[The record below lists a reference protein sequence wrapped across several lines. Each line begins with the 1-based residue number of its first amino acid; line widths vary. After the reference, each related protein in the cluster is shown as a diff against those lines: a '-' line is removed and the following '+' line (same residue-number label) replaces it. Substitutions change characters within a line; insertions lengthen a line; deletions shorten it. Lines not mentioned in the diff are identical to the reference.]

1 MSETD
6 KVFSGPIPEFYER
19 YLVPLIFDPYAR
31 DIAARV
37 AVARPQRVLE
47 IAAGTGIVTRALVSQ
62 LPVTTQIVATDLNPP
77 MLEHAKTLMGRDD
90 RIEWK
95 TADAQ
100 NLPFEDESFDAVVC
114 QFGVMFF
121 PDKARAFKEARRV
134 LKSSGQ
140 YYFSVWDKIA
150 NNEFAELVTQALEEM
165 FPNDPPRFLARTPHG
180 HNDIDILRS
189 GLKGA
194 GFTSISADAVDAR
207 SRAPSPWEPALAYV
221 QGTPLRNEV
230 EARGPA
236 RLEEAT
242 MRASQAIAERFG
254 TAEVDGRIRAY
265 VVTAARSDR
274 DADYSSVG

>member
-6 KVFSGPIPEFYER
+6 KVFSGAIPEFYER

-31 DIAARV
+31 DLAARV
-37 AVARPQRVLE
+37 TSAKPKRVLE
-47 IAAGTGIVTRALVSQ
+47 IAAGTGVVTRALASQ
-62 LPVTTQIVATDLNPP
+62 LPVATQIVATDLNLP
-77 MLEHAKTLMGRDD
+77 MLEHAKTLMGRND

-134 LKSSGQ
+134 LKRSGH
-140 YYFSVWDKIA
+140 YYFSVWDKIS
-150 NNEFAELVTQALEEM
+150 NNEFAELVTQALEQM
-165 FPNDPPRFLARTPHG
+165 FPDDPPRFLARTPHG
-180 HNDIDILRS
+180 HYDIDLLRRD
-189 GLKGA
+189 LKAA
-194 GFTSISADAVDAR
+194 GFTSISADALDAR
-207 SRAPSPWEPALAYV
+207 SRAPSPREPALAYV

-230 EARGPA
+230 EAHDSA

-242 MRASQAIAERFG
+242 MRASEAIAERFG
-254 TAEVDGRIRAY
+254 TGAVDGRIRAY
-265 VVTAARSDR
+265 VVTAL
-274 DADYSSVG
+274 GKFPPMP

>member
-37 AVARPQRVLE
+37 AAARPQRVLE

-165 FPNDPPRFLARTPHG
+165 FPDDPPRFLARTPHG

-189 GLKGA
+189 GLKAA

-207 SRAPSPWEPALAYV
+207 SRAPSPWEPALANV
-221 QGTPLRNEV
+221 QGTQLRNEV
-230 EARGPA
+230 EARAPD

-242 MRASQAIAERFG
+242 TRASQAIAEWLG

-265 VVTAARSDR
+265 VVTAC
-274 DADYSSVG
+274 G